1 VKLGNPTTVTV
12 FGLVV
17 AAIALAG
24 SLGIGVIHVSAQDVL
39 RVVTDFVAGRSDDG
53 SMART
58 LVLDLRLPR
67 AVGALCVGAA
77 LGSAGCLLQA
87 LLRDPLASPTII
99 GTAQASGFGRVLGVY
114 LGMHYAGS
122 WVLSFAMAVVGTLI
136 VLAIARSRR
145 GLPTQAVLL
154 TGVNVGML
162 FAALIGLVQYMSRDE
177 GQLSRMVL
185 MLLGGLG
192 QITWQPLAWIV
203 PATVIA
209 IGLAALLAR
218 HLDVLALG
226 EDSALRLGM
235 NTRNSGTV
243 VLVLS
248 CLLTSLAVSIAG
260 IVAFVGLVVP
270 HAARIVVG
278 PAHAAL
284 LPACACLGGIFVLA
298 MDCVAR
304 TAVPPNELPLGVL
317 TSLVGVPCFILVMHS
332 MVRREL
338 PR

>member
-1 VKLGNPTTVTV
+1 VKLGNPTSVTV
-12 FGLVV
+12 VGLVAATV
-17 AAIALAG
+17 ALVV
-24 SLGIGVIHVSAQDVL
+24 SLGIGVIHVPVQDVA
-39 RVVTDFVAGRSDDG
+39 RVVTDFLAGRHDDG

-99 GTAQASGFGRVLGVY
+99 GTAQASGFGRVLGVL
-114 LGMHYAGS
+114 LGMRYAGS
-122 WVLSFAMAVVGTLI
+122 WMLSFAMAVVGTLI

-162 FAALIGLVQYMSRDE
+162 FAALIGLVQYMSKDE

-192 QITWQPLAWIV
+192 QITWQPLTWIV
-203 PATVIA
+203 PATAIA
-209 IGLAALLAR
+209 IGIAALLAR

-235 NTRNSGTV
+235 NTRNSGTAI
-243 VLVLS
+243 LVLS

-284 LPACACLGGIFVLA
+284 LPACAFLGGIFVLT

-304 TAVPPNELPLGVL
+304 TSVPPNELPLGVL

-332 MVRREL
+332 MVRRES